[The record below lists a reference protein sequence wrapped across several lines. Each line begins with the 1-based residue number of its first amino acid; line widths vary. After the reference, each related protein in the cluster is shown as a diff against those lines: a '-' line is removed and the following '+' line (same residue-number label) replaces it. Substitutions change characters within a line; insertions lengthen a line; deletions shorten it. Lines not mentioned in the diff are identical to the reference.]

1 MPFLFSLG
9 QHSALEAVQQDL
21 FDCEFFFRSLWMIH
35 VLPPLHR
42 VGDVYNS
49 VDENLWVSARN
60 GIHGGKTNVWN
71 ATIDQSSATRWRSLW
86 SNPKARVRRRS
97 HLPFEKQGIKIL
109 GTPLGHP
116 QFGEAH
122 FNRKNC
128 GA

>member
-1 MPFLFSLG
+1 
-9 QHSALEAVQQDL
+9 
-21 FDCEFFFRSLWMIH
+21 MIH
-35 VLPPLHR
+35 TLPPLHR

-86 SNPKARVRRRS
+86 SNPKARVRRLS
-97 HLPFEKQGIKIL
+97 DLPFEKKGHQNL
-109 GTPLGHP
+109 GDTIGSSSVWGGPL
-116 QFGEAH
+116 QQ
-122 FNRKNC
+122 KNC